1 MLNLGELPV
10 ENETIDFTH
19 STNQNLLAHY
29 HKVTINVVSND
40 NVDGNLPLFMGELKV
55 GHRLKAGQFCSMSL
69 REKRGIS
76 CLAYEIPR
84 FSRNDRREIIRF
96 VPL

>member
-1 MLNLGELPV
+1 MMQIKL
-10 ENETIDFTH
+10 DFH
-19 STNQNLLAHY
+19 
-29 HKVTINVVSND
+29 VMFRE
-40 NVDGNLPLFMGELKV
+40 P
-55 GHRLKAGQFCSMSL
+55 GHRLKAGQFSL
-69 REKRGIS
+69 LSFREKRGIS